1 MESAQ
6 LEIRNWDV
14 KSIFSRDISVR
25 KAEMYMFTKQRVDDW
40 GMVSPGEVWSGRLDY
55 ELIIVDVW

>member
-1 MESAQ
+1 
-6 LEIRNWDV
+6 
-14 KSIFSRDISVR
+14 
-25 KAEMYMFTKQRVDDW
+25 MYMFTKQRVDDW

>member
-1 MESAQ
+1 MEFVQ

-25 KAEMYMFTKQRVDDW
+25 KVEMYMFIKQRVDDW
-40 GMVSPGEVWSGRLDY
+40 GMVFFGEVWSGRLDY